1 MSAEQSDPFEALQRL
16 IEIAKSDTGQA
27 RRTAD
32 FLLAWWNA
40 GECGSFD
47 LTTLWSLDAAIVEDM
62 QNVFGFIA
70 RIHKYPDQLDPDLGK
85 EFRAIIAQWR
95 PGLLHGRTD

>member
-1 MSAEQSDPFEALQRL
+1 MGKEHSDPFEALQRL

-27 RRTAD
+27 RHTAD

-70 RIHKYPDQLDPDLGK
+70 RVHKYPDQLDPALRK

-95 PGLLHGRTD
+95 PELLNRPAD